1 MLEKTA
7 EKKRKKA
14 RLISVTAIL
23 LLLGIFLASRALK
36 SPEQNA
42 ETAQERLAYLA
53 SLGWEADPSGEDAQR
68 VTIPDCSEGA
78 MASYNE
84 LLKRGGFDLSPYQ
97 GQTVDLYCYR
107 LLNYPGTEETV
118 YLALYVSD
126 GRVIGGDIHTAAL
139 DGFMHELRARE

>member
-1 MLEKTA
+1 MQGRTSFIVA
-7 EKKRKKA
+7 H
-14 RLISVTAIL
+14 RLSTIRDADVIL
-23 LLLGIFLASRALK
+23 VMNAGSIV
-36 SPEQNA
+36 EQG
-42 ETAQERLAYLA
+42 TH
-53 SLGWEADPSGEDAQR
+53 D
-68 VTIPDCSEGA
+68 
-78 MASYNE
+78 E